1 MIKDEI
7 SDLDFTALQ
16 IKANDNINNHV
27 LDILGKTGYL
37 VPSSEKNKQPIK
49 ANMKL
54 LRYSDKI
61 DTIDSIEEQTNGPI

>member
-16 IKANDNINNHV
+16 IKSNDNINNHV

-37 VPSSEKNKQPIK
+37 VPSIEKNKQPIK

-61 DTIDSIEEQTNGPI
+61 DTMDSIEEQTNGPI